1 MGEAAVSTSD
11 RLTKTST
18 MTSKQQSAG
27 RAELSDAELVQAGYR
42 YALSIARHHQD
53 AEDLVQQAWMK
64 LSRAYGKV
72 EGTPV
77 LFRAIRNLFYD
88 QKRRSKIVQFEPLD
102 SHPENGRSES
112 KGVSMDMELLMSR
125 LRPEESEALYL
136 NVVEGYTASEISEQT
151 GSPRGTILS
160 HIHRARQKLA
170 KALGSEFRESK

>member
-1 MGEAAVSTSD
+1 MCAVAALIDEDEPKRSA
-11 RLTKTST
+11 
-18 MTSKQQSAG
+18 MTSSNSKQ
-27 RAELSDAELVQAGYR
+27 RPVLSDAELVQAGYR

-64 LSRAYGKV
+64 LVRAYGKV

-77 LFRAIRNLFYD
+77 LFRAVRNLFYD

-102 SHPENGRSES
+102 SHPENGKTEP
-112 KGVSMDMELLMSR
+112 KGVSLDMELLLSR
-125 LRPEESEALYL
+125 LRPEESEALFL
-136 NVVEGYTASEISEQT
+136 NVVEGYTASEISEKT

-170 KALGSEFRESK
+170 KALGSEFRDSK

>member
-1 MGEAAVSTSD
+1 MSAVAVSITEDESE
-11 RLTKTST
+11 TKV
-18 MTSKQQSAG
+18 MTTVTPNPRKV
-27 RAELSDAELVQAGYR
+27 LSDAELAQAGYR

-64 LSRAYGKV
+64 LARAYGKV

-88 QKRRSKIVQFEPLD
+88 QRRRSKIVQFEPLD
-102 SHPENGRSES
+102 SHPENGKTEP
-112 KGVSMDMELLMSR
+112 KGVSLDMELLMSK
-125 LRPEESEALYL
+125 LRPEESEALFL
-136 NVVEGYTASEISEQT
+136 SVVEGYTASEISSRT

-170 KALGSEFRESK
+170 KALGSEFRDTK

>member
-1 MGEAAVSTSD
+1 MSALAVSITDDYS
-11 RLTKTST
+11 KSQT
-18 MTSKQQSAG
+18 MTSEKTKTQ
-27 RAELSDAELVQAGYR
+27 RDMSDAELVQAGYR

-64 LSRAYGKV
+64 LIRAYGKV

-77 LFRAIRNLFYD
+77 LFRAVRNLFYD
-88 QKRRSKIVQFEPLD
+88 QKRRSKIVQFEPLE
-102 SHPENGRSES
+102 SHPESGRLES
-112 KGVSMDMELLMSR
+112 KGVSMDMELLMSK
-125 LRPEESEALYL
+125 LRPEESEALFL
-136 NVVEGYTASEISEQT
+136 NVVEGYTASEISERT

>member
-1 MGEAAVSTSD
+1 MSAIAVSVVDDQPNLNIMTPEKPKPRQEMSD
-11 RLTKTST
+11 T
-18 MTSKQQSAG
+18 
-27 RAELSDAELVQAGYR
+27 ELVQAGYR
-42 YALSIARHHQD
+42 YALSIARHHHD

-64 LSRAYGKV
+64 LVRAYGKV

-77 LFRAIRNLFYD
+77 LFRAVRNLFYD

-102 SHPENGRSES
+102 SHAERGKLES
-112 KGVSMDMELLMSR
+112 KGVSMDMELLMSK

-136 NVVEGYTASEISEQT
+136 NVVEGYTASEISSQT

-170 KALGSEFRESK
+170 KALGSEFRDTK

>member
-1 MGEAAVSTSD
+1 MSAVPVSMALDESEP
-11 RLTKTST
+11 KV
-18 MTSKQQSAG
+18 MTTVTPKP
-27 RAELSDAELVQAGYR
+27 RKVLSDAELAQAGYR
-42 YALSIARHHQD
+42 YALSVARHHQD

-64 LSRAYGKV
+64 LVRAYGKV

-77 LFRAIRNLFYD
+77 LFRTIRNLFYD

-102 SHPENGRSES
+102 SHPESGKTES
-112 KGVSMDMELLMSR
+112 KGVSLDMELLMSR

-136 NVVEGYTASEISEQT
+136 NVVEGYTASEISSQT

-170 KALGSEFRESK
+170 KALGSEFRDTK